1 MTEFGKR
8 WLAVGLGAALLTGLG
23 AVSVAAQEE
32 EDERRKRVSIAF
44 AGGGSWLGVEISDVD
59 DERAAEAGMARP
71 YGVYIRDVVDDGPAS
86 EGGIEDGDVILRWN
100 GERVEGVAQLRRILA
115 ETPPGRVADVAVRRD
130 GAEREVSVELG
141 DRGGRLGLA
150 AGRGPLTFVA
160 PQVEVSPMRLR
171 AARER
176 AADAQQRAMERV
188 REAQERVRGTLREV
202 WISGRARLGASTQ
215 SLGDQLAEYFG
226 VEGGALVT
234 AVAEDS
240 PAAAGGLRAGD
251 VIVGVGDDDV
261 ADPGDLRGALSDLD
275 AGEVSVRI
283 VRDGAERTL
292 TVELEERERTFR
304 WRGV

>member
-23 AVSVAAQEE
+23 GASVAAQEE
-32 EDERRKRVSIAF
+32 EDERRERVSIAF
-44 AGGGSWLGVEISDVD
+44 ASGGSWLGVEISEVD
-59 DERAAEAGMARP
+59 EERAAEVGMPRP
-71 YGVYIRDVVDDGPAS
+71 YGVYIRSVVDDGPAS

-100 GERVEGVAQLRRILA
+100 GERVEGIAQLRRLLA
-115 ETPPGRVADVAVRRD
+115 ETPPGRVADVTVRRD
-130 GAEREVSVELG
+130 GAERDVSVELG
-141 DRGGRLGLA
+141 DRGEQFGLA
-150 AGRGPLTFVA
+150 AGRGALTFVA
-160 PQVEVSPMRLR
+160 PQVELSPERLR

-176 AADAQQRAMERV
+176 TVDAQRRAVERV

-226 VEGGALVT
+226 VEGGVLVT

-251 VIVGVGDDDV
+251 VIVGVGDEDV